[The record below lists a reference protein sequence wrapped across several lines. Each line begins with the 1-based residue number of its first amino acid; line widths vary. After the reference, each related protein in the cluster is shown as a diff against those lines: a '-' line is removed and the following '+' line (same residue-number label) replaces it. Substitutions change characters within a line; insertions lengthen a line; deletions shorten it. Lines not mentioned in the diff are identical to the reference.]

1 MTFGGGAEQVDVE
14 YRMYPYSSRQF
25 QLTRVGTYYL
35 LDSEQAKVLLV
46 EFLLWA
52 KGLDILRV

>member
-14 YRMYPYSSRQF
+14 YGMYPHGSRQF

-35 LDSEQAKVLLV
+35 LDSERAKVLPV